1 MRPMLRVL
9 LLEDSDEDATL
20 VTRALRQALPACDIH
35 RVRGRSD
42 FIGALKSYQPD
53 LVLSDHRL
61 GDFSGMH
68 ALEAVKAETPHTPF
82 IFVTGSL
89 DEETAAECVKAGAWD
104 YVIKDRLA
112 RLGPAVA
119 SVLELRQTRQALE
132 KSQEQLRQTQKLDA
146 LGRLAGGV
154 AHDYNNLMTA
164 VLGYAHLLGETLSV
178 DDDRRADLGE
188 ISRAAERA
196 AALTRQLLAFSRKQ
210 VIDLANVNLNDV
222 LAGVERML
230 RTLVGEQV
238 TLVLELARDLPAIRS
253 DAGQMEQVIVN
264 LAVNARDAMPNGGTL
279 TITTS
284 YETDAAQSG
293 DDGETGRGPRVRMEV
308 RDTGAGM
315 DADTLE
321 RIFEPFF
328 TTKPRGRGTG
338 LGLATAYGI
347 VRQSQG
353 EITVASE
360 PGRGTVFTVDF
371 PDAGPMLMQPEPELG
386 DASAG
391 LAGTEVILLVEDDPS
406 IRALARRVLSSYGYR
421 VFDAETVR
429 GAMRIDE
436 REPIVHLVLSD
447 LVMPDGNGVA
457 LANAIRE
464 RRPGVSVLYMSGYT
478 DDDIARAG
486 AGGLDAPFIQK
497 PFSPTRLVERVREVL
512 NVRGASRVEPAGV
525 RTPQRS

>member
-1 MRPMLRVL
+1 MSEILRVL
-9 LLEDSDEDATL
+9 LLEDSDEDAAL
-20 VTRALRQALPACDIH
+20 VTRALRQARPGCH
-35 RVRGRSD
+35 VYRVEGRAR
-42 FIGALKSYQPD
+42 FMAALTEYRPD

-68 ALEAVKAETPHTPF
+68 ALEAVKAEAPHTPF

-132 KSQEQLRQTQKLDA
+132 KSQAELRQTQKLDA

-164 VLGYAHLLGETLSV
+164 VLGYAHLLGETFAS
-178 DDDRRADLGE
+178 DDARRGDLDE
-188 ISRAAERA
+188 IRRAAERA
-196 AALTRQLLAFSRKQ
+196 AALTGQLLAFSRKQ
-210 VIDLANVNLNDV
+210 VIDLSSVSLNDV

-230 RTLVGEQV
+230 RTLLGEQV
-238 TLVLELARDLPAIRS
+238 TLVLDMAPDLPLIRS
-253 DAGQMEQVIVN
+253 DAGQLEQVIVN

-279 TITTS
+279 TISTS
-284 YETDAAQSG
+284 YQELDEGPGGAAPGHGS
-293 DDGETGRGPRVRMEV
+293 RVRMEV

-315 DADTLE
+315 DAETLE

-353 EITVASE
+353 EIVVASE
-360 PGRGTVFTVDF
+360 PGEGTVFTVEF
-371 PDAGPMLMQPEPELG
+371 PRADPLSASEHEIFGEPPP
-386 DASAG
+386 S
-391 LAGTEVILLVEDDPS
+391 LAGTEVVLLVEDDAS
-406 IRALARRVLSSYGYR
+406 IRALARRVLNSYGYHVLEADTMR
-421 VFDAETVR
+421 T
-429 GAMRIDE
+429 AMQIDE
-436 REPIVHLVLSD
+436 RTQHIHLVLSD
-447 LVMPDGNGVA
+447 LVIPDGNGVN
-457 LANAIRE
+457 LARAIRT
-464 RRPGVSVLYMSGYT
+464 RRPGVGVLYMSGYT
-478 DDDIARAG
+478 DDYIARAG
-486 AGGLDAPFIQK
+486 AGGLDGPFIQK
-497 PFSPTRLVERVREVL
+497 PFTPALLVERVREVL
-512 NVRGASRVEPAGV
+512 NSRSGPRV
-525 RTPQRS
+525 